1 MPLLITGL
9 MFGDVNTIS
18 IPTDAIFIV
27 SLLIIFVLIGYFFN
41 NILSNQTNQVA
52 HKIDV
57 DSNLKLVK
65 KRLEDQLPVD
75 AKSLDQKNVE
85 KLSIKKLYFLSSSK
99 LLGLG
104 GFACVAIG
112 GASLLGLQ
120 HMQKSYQ
127 GVNTS
132 RTNIK
137 LENQFTKSPL
147 SIVHLKLLNRTQK
160 TIQKINYIDPFL
172 KTMQNSNA
180 NHFHQVKG
188 KEIEN
193 NFSF

>member
-1 MPLLITGL
+1 MPILFTELI
-9 MFGDVNTIS
+9 FGEVNTIS
-18 IPTDAIFIV
+18 IPTDAIFMI
-27 SLLIIFVLIGYFFN
+27 SLLIIFTLLFYFFTKIIN
-41 NILSNQTNQVA
+41 NETSQVGQ
-52 HKIDV
+52 KIDF
-57 DSNLKLVK
+57 DSNFK
-65 KRLEDQLPVD
+65 LEDNLTLQTKILEEE
-75 AKSLDQKNVE
+75 KNIE
-85 KLSIKKLYFLSSSK
+85 KPRNKKLNRQPNSKFLGIGS
-99 LLGLG
+99 LAF
-104 GFACVAIG
+104 FAMG

-127 GVNTS
+127 GMNTS

-137 LENQFTKSPL
+137 LENQSTKSPL

-160 TIQKINYIDPFL
+160 TIKKINYIDPFL

-180 NHFHQVKG
+180 NHFYQVKG

>member
-1 MPLLITGL
+1 MPILFRELI
-9 MFGDVNTIS
+9 FGEVNTIS
-18 IPTDAIFIV
+18 IPTDAIFMI
-27 SLLIIFVLIGYFFN
+27 SLLIIFTLLFYFFN
-41 NILSNQTNQVA
+41 KIINNETSQVGQ
-52 HKIDV
+52 KIDF
-57 DSNLKLVK
+57 DSNFKLKDNLTLQTK
-65 KRLEDQLPVD
+65 ILEEE
-75 AKSLDQKNVE
+75 KNIE
-85 KLSIKKLYFLSSSK
+85 KPRNKKLNRQPNSKFLGIGS
-99 LLGLG
+99 LAF
-104 GFACVAIG
+104 FAMG

-127 GVNTS
+127 GMNTS

-137 LENQFTKSPL
+137 LENQSTKSPL

-160 TIQKINYIDPFL
+160 TIKKINYIDPFL